1 MITLETVS
9 KAIYQTI
16 KKCTCCIPDDL
27 SAAFDDAIQRE
38 NSELGKMALQKTQAN
53 FRFAKQNDYLACSDT
68 GWPLFYYAIGD
79 KVQLEGGLSGLEEIS
94 RKMVAQATKDG
105 FMRATVKHPITG
117 SDPGNNIGSNVPN
130 FTYKHVPGES
140 IQVTF
145 VSKGGGSECF
155 GGTRY
160 QVIAFADGVH
170 GIEKFII
177 DSYIEGAR
185 GGKICPPSII
195 GIGIGGTADISAKLA
210 KQAAA
215 LRLVNSKHP
224 EPEIAE
230 LEDRLYQAINMLGIG
245 GGLGGRV
252 SVLGVNIEYAYSHIG
267 GIAVSMCAS
276 CVATRRATSII
287 HADNV
292 VEEKASPTWFN
303 GR

>member
-1 MITLETVS
+1 MITLETLS
-9 KAIYQTI
+9 KAIYRTI
-16 KKCTCCIPDDL
+16 KKSTCYIPNDL
-27 SAAFDDAIQRE
+27 SAAFDDAIQKER
-38 NSELGKMALQKTQAN
+38 SDLAIMALQKTRAN
-53 FRFAKQNDYLACSDT
+53 FKFARDNDYLACSDT

-79 KVQLEGGLSGLEEIS
+79 KVNLEGGLSGLEEVS
-94 RKMVAQATKDG
+94 RTMVAEATKNG

-130 FTYKHVPGES
+130 FTYKFVPGDS

-145 VSKGGGSECF
+145 VVKGGGSECF

-160 QVIAFADGVH
+160 QVIAFADGVL

-177 DSYIEGAR
+177 DSFIEGAR
-185 GGKICPPSII
+185 GGKICPPSVV

-215 LRLVNSKHP
+215 LRLVGSKHP

-230 LEDRLYQAINMLGIG
+230 MEDKLFHAMNMLGIG
-245 GGLGGRV
+245 GGLGGGV
-252 SVLGVNIEYAYSHIG
+252 SVLAVNIEYAYSHIG

-276 CVATRRATSII
+276 CVATRRATTVI
-287 HADNV
+287 HADNAI
-292 VEEKASPTWFN
+292 EEKDSPNWFN